1 MIIVVSVGVYV
12 KEKVNKISLNQQNEL
27 VCLNSIYLKSIRK
40 IELSS
45 LLQGFQ
51 ALIKMKSNIE
61 RAKTNWQDYKQLDI

>member
-12 KEKVNKISLNQQNEL
+12 KEKVNIIALNQQNEL
-27 VCLNSIYLKSIRK
+27 VCLNSIRK

-61 RAKTNWQDYKQLDI
+61 RAKKNWQDYKQLDI